1 MDNNRNNIRVIIL
14 IIGLQAGITA
24 TFANPPDSLKQLRP
38 VQLTFL
44 YPLGTNGIQSREIM
58 NQFSINLL
66 GGLSGGTQGF
76 EAGGLFNA
84 DLGNVRGAQFAGLGN
99 FVHGSYEGA
108 QFGGLV
114 NLNTGINRGAFFAG
128 TANIL
133 LKNTIGA
140 QFAGISNVVTGD
152 MEGPQFA
159 GISNVVTGDMEGA
172 QFAGICNLTSGTSR
186 GFQMAGIANLSLK
199 YHEGAQVAGI
209 LNYTKKLHGFQ
220 LGLINVTDTIEKGI
234 PLGFISF
241 VRHGYHRIE
250 LEGNELFF
258 ANLSLKTGVS
268 HLYNIFSIG
277 YRPKEDKQYWGLTY
291 GLGTYF
297 LLNKR
302 LSMNFDLTATHINE
316 GESWT
321 SVLNMVNRLKWNM
334 GFRIHERLELYGGV
348 SFNVALSRLKD
359 EEGRTTGSALIPS
372 YVFYNE
378 TIRKTNVKMYPGFN
392 LGIRI

>member
-1 MDNNRNNIRVIIL
+1 MDNNRNIIRVIIL
-14 IIGLQAGITA
+14 IIGLLAGVMA
-24 TFANPPDSLKQLRP
+24 AFANPPDSLKLIRP

-66 GGLSGGTQGF
+66 GGLSGGTRGF

-99 FVHGSYEGA
+99 LVHGSYEGA
-108 QFGGLV
+108 QFSGLV
-114 NLNTGINRGAFFAG
+114 NLNAGTNRGAFFAG
-128 TANIL
+128 TTNIL
-133 LKNTIGA
+133 LKNAIGA

-152 MEGPQFA
+152 MEGSQLA
-159 GISNVVTGDMEGA
+159 GIG
-172 QFAGICNLTSGTSR
+172 NLTTGTSR
-186 GFQMAGIANLSLK
+186 GFQLAGIANLSLK
-199 YHEGAQVAGI
+199 NHEGAQVAGI
-209 LNYTKKLHGFQ
+209 LNYTKNLYGFQ

-241 VRHGYHRIE
+241 VRHGYHHAE
-250 LEGNELFF
+250 VEGNELFF
-258 ANLSLKTGVS
+258 ANLSLKTGVP

-277 YRPKEDKQYWGLTY
+277 YRPKENKQYWGLTY

-297 LLNKR
+297 LLNNQ

-321 SVLNMVNRLKWNM
+321 SVLNMVNRLKWNV
-334 GFRIHERLELYGGV
+334 GFRIHERLELYGGA